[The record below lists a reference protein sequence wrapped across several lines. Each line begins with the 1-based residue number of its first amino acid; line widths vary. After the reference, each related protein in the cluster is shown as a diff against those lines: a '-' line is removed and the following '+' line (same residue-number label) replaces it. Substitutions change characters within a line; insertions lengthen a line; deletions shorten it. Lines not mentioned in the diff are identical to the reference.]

1 MGFALVGLESRG
13 LMSAMWPLLCDLAP
27 IPIPAPTLIP
37 TAASRKARPLVVV
50 ASTEEVGEVALA
62 AEGE

>member
-1 MGFALVGLESRG
+1 MGFALVGLEN

-27 IPIPAPTLIP
+27 IPIPVPIPTP
-37 TAASRKARPLVVV
+37 TAASRGARPLVVV
-50 ASTEEVGEVALA
+50 ASTAEVGEVALA